1 MAGRGIVLA
10 LAALMAAGCDSSA
23 NQPASGASPAEAARA
38 SATQPLPQPE
48 ASPVEAATVPPTLSV
63 PEAERAFADAVR
75 AVVRGIGGLDGP
87 DVMPLPDSVFS
98 PLREAGLV
106 GESFDGEA
114 DYSAWSRPRKPLRF
128 LGHSVAVVIAE
139 DMRAGFIGCCVDQGV
154 TLYLHKDGDI
164 AALQQFAQGMG
175 CNITPASEDFNFE
188 RVADARRPLDADDL
202 LALNCHERD
211 INR

>member
-1 MAGRGIVLA
+1 
-10 LAALMAAGCDSSA
+10 
-23 NQPASGASPAEAARA
+23 
-38 SATQPLPQPE
+38 
-48 ASPVEAATVPPTLSV
+48 V

-87 DVMPLPDSVFS
+87 DVMPLPDSVFA

-114 DYSAWSRPRKPLRF
+114 DYRAWSRPRKPLRF

-139 DMRAGFIGCCVDQGV
+139 DMRAGFIGCCVDEGV
-154 TLYLHKDGDI
+154 TLYLRKDGDP
-164 AALQQFAQGMG
+164 AALQQFAQDMG
-175 CNITPASEDFNFE
+175 CNLKPASEDFSFE
-188 RVADARRPLDADDL
+188 RVSDARRPLDAADL
-202 LALNCHERD
+202 LALNCHVRD